1 MTTEIRRLD
10 AEAARALIES
20 LAAILLDCVEDNAS
34 INFVWPFTRAD
45 ALAWWRS
52 MIDRIDVGSLVLLGA
67 FRGTDL
73 VGSAQLGLDMPPNQR
88 HRADVKKVIVP
99 RRARSLGIGT
109 ALMSA
114 LDDEARRHGRTL
126 LTLDTAAG
134 SAGDRLYERLGWTR
148 FGTVPGFALYPD
160 GRPGDCAFFWKHV

>member
-1 MTTEIRRLD
+1 MTTQIRRLD
-10 AEAARALIES
+10 AEAARGLIEP

-34 INFVWPFTRAD
+34 INFVWPFTQAD
-45 ALAWWRS
+45 ALAWWRGV
-52 MIDRIDVGSLVLLGA
+52 IDRMEIGPLVLLGA
-67 FRGTDL
+67 FRGTEL
-73 VGSAQLGLDMPPNQR
+73 LGSAQLGLDMPPNQR
-88 HRADVKKVIVP
+88 HRAEVRKVIVH
-99 RRARSLGIGT
+99 RRARGLGIGT
-109 ALMSA
+109 DLMAA

-160 GRPGDCAFFWKHV
+160 GQPGDCAFFWKHV